1 MLPGPPVG
9 RATARGTLPARGHP
23 LPRGDPRAVASVHQ
37 CRGRA
42 SHLHWADP
50 RYIRSTAPPPGL
62 GSPSRNPPPAHPSP
76 VPGLVG
82 SEASAC
88 RWPLSLSLFS
98 VCFSCPEVGGT
109 QPGPEPPGASGPS
122 EERTGENP
130 PTPPGQGLHPLY
142 FLPRTRARTS
152 FFSRIQNWKL
162 SCSALNES
170 EVTCP
175 RFPLRMHTGSC
186 GIIASREA
194 YLVPSLRPSPYK

>member
-42 SHLHWADP
+42 FRLHWADP
-50 RYIRSTAPPPGL
+50 RCVRSTAPPPGL
-62 GSPSRNPPPAHPSP
+62 GSPSRSPPHILLLSQGSSGRRRRPATGLCPFPFSQYVFPSRKWGGP
-76 VPGLVG
+76 TL
-82 SEASAC
+82 A
-88 RWPLSLSLFS
+88 LS
-98 VCFSCPEVGGT
+98 
-109 QPGPEPPGASGPS
+109 PPGASGPS
-122 EERTGENP
+122 EDRTGENP